1 MMLYLVLDS
10 STERENGHKPRGTE
24 QSVSERNKDDQ
35 GGVLIRV
42 SLSTSP
48 ESRL

>member
-1 MMLYLVLDS
+1 MMLYLLLDY
-10 STERENGHKPRGTE
+10 STERQNGHKPRGTE

-35 GGVLIRV
+35 GDAFIRV